1 MNRPDPKAVE
11 SPALLP
17 LRSVVERLVWDEIFP
32 EHQPIEVD
40 LGCGDGSFLAQAAKS
55 SPHRNFLGVERLLGR
70 ARKAAR
76 KLERAGLTNA
86 RVLRIEN
93 SYAVQ
98 WLFPKATISAYHI
111 LFPDPWPKRRHWP
124 RRLLTADF
132 AAALHQSLAARGEVH
147 LATDHESYF
156 TEMLRAFAEEY
167 WQRMDPV
174 VHDTEE
180 WRTDFEREFV
190 KAKRPIFRARFL
202 KRD

>member
-1 MNRPDPKAVE
+1 MNYPDPKAVE
-11 SPALLP
+11 LPALVP
-17 LRSVVERLVWDEIFP
+17 LRSIVERLVWDEIFP
-32 EHQPIEVD
+32 ERQPIEVD
-40 LGCGDGSFLAQAAKS
+40 LGCGDGSFLVQAAKS
-55 SPHRNFLGVERLLGR
+55 SPHHNFLGVERLLGR

-86 RVLRIEN
+86 LVLRIEN

-98 WLFPKATISAYHI
+98 WLFPRATISAYHI

-132 AAALHQSLAARGEVH
+132 AIALHQSLVAQGEVN

-156 TEMLRAFAEEY
+156 SEMLRAFANEH
-167 WQRMDPV
+167 WQRIDPV
-174 VHDTEE
+174 VRDAEE

-190 KAKRPIFRARFL
+190 KARRTIFRARFL